1 MLASVMTASWNWLY
15 AGREIFPAMFE
26 AIENARVSVQ
36 LEIYIYSPGALGNQF
51 LEALRRAQQRGAEVH
66 VLVDALGSINLPAT
80 FWDPLRA
87 VGGHVRQF
95 NPISLNRLSIRNHR
109 KLLVCDEQIAF
120 VGGFNIAQE
129 YDGDGITSG
138 WCDLGMKLQGPMV
151 GELAASFDEMFAR
164 ADFQHKRF
172 MRLRRFTANKTV
184 LAADEQFLFSGPGRG
199 RNPIKQALQRDL
211 AQAQNVQIIVAY
223 FLPTWRLRRALTR
236 VCSRAGRVQFILAGK
251 SDVLISQLAGQSL
264 YRRFLKAG
272 VELYEYQPQILHA
285 KLIIIDDVV
294 YVGSANL
301 DQRSLNINYELMIR
315 LQKPEIAEQARA
327 VFANTLRHCRGITF
341 EEWRKSGTLWR
352 RIKQKW
358 AYFLLVRIDPY
369 IAKRQWKRLRD

>member
-66 VLVDALGSINLPAT
+66 VLVDPLGSINLPAT